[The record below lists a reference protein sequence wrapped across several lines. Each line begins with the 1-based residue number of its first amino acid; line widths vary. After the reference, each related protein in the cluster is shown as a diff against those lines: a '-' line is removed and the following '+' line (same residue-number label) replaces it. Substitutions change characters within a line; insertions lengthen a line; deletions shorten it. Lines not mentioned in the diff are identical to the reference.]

1 MLDRSSRLSQNSL
14 PAPTDRKEEGQKDPG
29 PDGLQPPGLLLPST
43 NHIKQKE
50 MTKNKRSGGRPRKEE
65 CDRKLV
71 ISFRADS
78 VTRRRLD
85 RLVARAG
92 KSISEV
98 LREAVRNG
106 TIEKSAYTEYL
117 RSRKK
122 LTMSDVVGLLV
133 IDTHVMEAMPKE
145 MVKHI
150 NNFHKVSVNINELAK
165 TARSMRYVDLAVAFE
180 GLSHEISGIRKDIRD
195 FIYEYRYGKEVKS

>member
-1 MLDRSSRLSQNSL
+1 MFDRSSRLSQNSL
-14 PAPTDRKEEGQKDPG
+14 PAPTDRKEEGQKVPG

-133 IDTHVMEAMPKE
+133 INTHVMEAMPKE
-145 MVKHI
+145 VLKII
-150 NNFHKVSVNINELAK
+150 NNFYKASLNINEVARFARLREYDNLANDYEGISRDI
-165 TARSMRYVDLAVAFE
+165 TQIREDL
-180 GLSHEISGIRKDIRD
+180 RD
-195 FIYEYRYGKEVKS
+195 FIHEYRYGKEVKS

>member
-1 MLDRSSRLSQNSL
+1 
-14 PAPTDRKEEGQKDPG
+14 
-29 PDGLQPPGLLLPST
+29 
-43 NHIKQKE
+43 

-106 TIEKSAYTEYL
+106 TIEKSSYTEYL

-133 IDTHVMEAMPKE
+133 INTHVMEAMPKE
-145 MVKHI
+145 VLKII
-150 NNFHKVSVNINELAK
+150 NNFYKASLNINEVARFARLREYDNLANDYEGISRDI
-165 TARSMRYVDLAVAFE
+165 TQIREDL
-180 GLSHEISGIRKDIRD
+180 RD
-195 FIYEYRYGKEVKS
+195 FIHEYRYGKEVGR

>member
-117 RSRKK
+117 RSRIK
-122 LTMSDVVGLLV
+122 LTTSDVVGLLV
-133 IDTHVMEAMPKE
+133 INTHVVEAMPKE
-145 MVKHI
+145 MVKNI
-150 NNFHKVSVNINELAK
+150 NNFYKASVNINDIAR
-165 TARSMRYVDLAVAFE
+165 TARSRGYDDLTRAYE
-180 GLSHEISGIRKDIRD
+180 SISHDIAQIQEDFRN

>member
-1 MLDRSSRLSQNSL
+1 
-14 PAPTDRKEEGQKDPG
+14 
-29 PDGLQPPGLLLPST
+29 
-43 NHIKQKE
+43 

-133 IDTHVMEAMPKE
+133 INTHVMEVMPKE
-145 MVKHI
+145 VLKII
-150 NNFHKVSVNINELAK
+150 NNFYKASLNINEVARFARLSEYDNLANDYEGISRDI
-165 TARSMRYVDLAVAFE
+165 AQIREDL
-180 GLSHEISGIRKDIRD
+180 RD
-195 FIYEYRYGKEVKS
+195 FIHEYRYVKEVGR

>member
-1 MLDRSSRLSQNSL
+1 LFDRSSRLSQNSL

-133 IDTHVMEAMPKE
+133 INTHVMEAMPKE

-150 NNFHKVSVNINELAK
+150 NNFYKASVNINDIAR
-165 TARSMRYVDLAVAFE
+165 TARSRGYDDLTRAYE
-180 GLSHEISGIRKDIRD
+180 SISHDIAQIQEDFRN
-195 FIYEYRYGKEVKS
+195 FIYEHRYGKEVKS